1 MPRIQDHLPKLS
13 WIAADRLL
21 LIGYGLVALLQIRAL
36 PPAEYGLYALLVS
49 IQTWVFVLAD
59 GLVLQGIVQFGA
71 DRTERPVLDGTVA
84 VLYVV
89 AIAVVVG
96 GVVLAEPWLTALLGE
111 PRFAGVV
118 ALEAVFCAVTV
129 PRTFCLRL
137 LQRDVQTRQMF
148 WIDAVWIGSMSI
160 ATVHGIATG
169 WLRHFASLAAIA
181 IGGIALSSVA
191 ALWVCRGMI
200 RLATPSVPM
209 ARRLLGFGVQQMSAS
224 AIHTSVRQL
233 DVVLAQAFFG
243 TAVVGT
249 YQAAKTIFRLF
260 EVGADA
266 ASSVLYP
273 AAVAY
278 YHKGDRTSLHALASK
293 AISVL
298 SVAYVAAAILVWLG
312 GDLVGAVL
320 GHRYAAAVGMLRVL
334 ALAGIAM
341 PLAQAGIVLIASGRS
356 GVHAAVAL
364 VAATAATVC
373 FVVSGSF
380 GAPSLF
386 PFGVVAYYA
395 ILGTGDWWALRRF
408 GIVRLGVRDFFRSI
422 PDALSFVRG
431 RSK

>member
-160 ATVHGIATG
+160 ATVHGID
-169 WLRHFASLAAIA
+169 RK
-181 IGGIALSSVA
+181 SV
-191 ALWVCRGMI
+191 V
-200 RLATPSVPM
+200 
-209 ARRLLGFGVQQMSAS
+209 
-224 AIHTSVRQL
+224 
-233 DVVLAQAFFG
+233 
-243 TAVVGT
+243 
-249 YQAAKTIFRLF
+249 
-260 EVGADA
+260 
-266 ASSVLYP
+266 
-273 AAVAY
+273 
-278 YHKGDRTSLHALASK
+278 
-293 AISVL
+293 
-298 SVAYVAAAILVWLG
+298 
-312 GDLVGAVL
+312 
-320 GHRYAAAVGMLRVL
+320 
-334 ALAGIAM
+334 
-341 PLAQAGIVLIASGRS
+341 
-356 GVHAAVAL
+356 
-364 VAATAATVC
+364 
-373 FVVSGSF
+373 
-380 GAPSLF
+380 
-386 PFGVVAYYA
+386 
-395 ILGTGDWWALRRF
+395 
-408 GIVRLGVRDFFRSI
+408 
-422 PDALSFVRG
+422 
-431 RSK
+431 